1 MVFLGTNG
9 SLTLLGSSFS
19 VAAENPREGYSYSI
33 DSWPKSLQEEFMN
46 MDHHREEANPPVRLE
61 GAVTYKDQSGDP
73 TPLHL
78 LEFLECVR
86 SRQECSENA
95 EVGHRAAAAGHMVNL
110 SYRSGKRMIWDAVA
124 GTAREA

>member
-1 MVFLGTNG
+1 
-9 SLTLLGSSFS
+9 

-33 DSWPKSLQEEFMN
+33 DSWPKSLQEEFMGMGN
-46 MDHHREEANPPVRLE
+46 HREESNPAIHLE
-61 GAVTYKDQSGDP
+61 GTVTYKDQTGDS

-78 LEFLECVR
+78 LEFLNSVR

-110 SYRSGKRMIWDAVA
+110 SYRSGKRMIWDAA
-124 GTAREA
+124 SGTAREA